1 MSRPNTVSVD
11 ILDKEYQV
19 ACPPDEEAALTQA
32 ARYLDQHMRDIRSTG
47 KVIGLERVAIMAAL
61 NISHELLALKTGGD
75 PVETSEEVAMEN
87 FSEKSHH
94 STRCPLNFWTSPP
107 PLEPCSSVR
116 ADWLGI
122 N

>member
-1 MSRPNTVSVD
+1 MNRPNTVSVD

-19 ACPPDEEAALTQA
+19 ACPPDEEAALTRA

-61 NISHELLALKTGGD
+61 NISHELLALKTGDNPG
-75 PVETSEEVAMEN
+75 ETSEEQERLSA
-87 FSEKSHH
+87 
-94 STRCPLNFWTSPP
+94 LNSQLDEVLYQLRQ
-107 PLEPCSSVR
+107 LE
-116 ADWLGI
+116 I

>member
-19 ACPPDEEAALTQA
+19 ACPPDEEVALTQA

-61 NISHELLALKTGGD
+61 NISYELLALKTGD
-75 PVETSEEVAMEN
+75 NPIETSEEQERLSA
-87 FSEKSHH
+87 
-94 STRCPLNFWTSPP
+94 LNSQLDEVLYQLRQ
-107 PLEPCSSVR
+107 LE
-116 ADWLGI
+116 I

>member
-1 MSRPNTVSVD
+1 MNRPNTVSVD

-19 ACPPDEEAALTQA
+19 ACPPDEEAALAGA

-61 NISHELLALKTGGD
+61 NSQLD
-75 PVETSEEVAMEN
+75 EVLYQL
-87 FSEKSHH
+87 
-94 STRCPLNFWTSPP
+94 RQ
-107 PLEPCSSVR
+107 LE
-116 ADWLGI
+116 I

>member
-61 NISHELLALKTGGD
+61 NISHELLALKTAD
-75 PVETSEEVAMEN
+75 NPVETNEEQERLSA
-87 FSEKSHH
+87 
-94 STRCPLNFWTSPP
+94 LNSQLDEVLYQLRQ
-107 PLEPCSSVR
+107 LE
-116 ADWLGI
+116 I

>member
-61 NISHELLALKTGGD
+61 NISHELLALKTGD
-75 PVETSEEVAMEN
+75 TPVETNEEQERLSA
-87 FSEKSHH
+87 
-94 STRCPLNFWTSPP
+94 LNSQLDEVLYQLRQ
-107 PLEPCSSVR
+107 LE
-116 ADWLGI
+116 I

>member
-1 MSRPNTVSVD
+1 MNRPHTVGVD

-19 ACPPDEEAALTQA
+19 ACPPDEELALTQA

-61 NISHELLALKTGGD
+61 NISHELLSLKNGD
-75 PVETSEEVAMEN
+75 SPVESNEEQQRLSA
-87 FSEKSHH
+87 
-94 STRCPLNFWTSPP
+94 LNSQLDEVLYQLRQ
-107 PLEPCSSVR
+107 LE
-116 ADWLGI
+116 I

>member
-61 NISHELLALKTGGD
+61 NISHELLALKTGD
-75 PVETSEEVAMEN
+75 NPVETSEEQERLYA
-87 FSEKSHH
+87 
-94 STRCPLNFWTSPP
+94 LNSQLDEVLYQLRQ
-107 PLEPCSSVR
+107 LE
-116 ADWLGI
+116 I

>member
-61 NISHELLALKTGGD
+61 NISPELLALKTGD
-75 PVETSEEVAMEN
+75 NPVETREEQERLSA
-87 FSEKSHH
+87 
-94 STRCPLNFWTSPP
+94 LNSQLDEVLYQLRQ
-107 PLEPCSSVR
+107 LE
-116 ADWLGI
+116 I